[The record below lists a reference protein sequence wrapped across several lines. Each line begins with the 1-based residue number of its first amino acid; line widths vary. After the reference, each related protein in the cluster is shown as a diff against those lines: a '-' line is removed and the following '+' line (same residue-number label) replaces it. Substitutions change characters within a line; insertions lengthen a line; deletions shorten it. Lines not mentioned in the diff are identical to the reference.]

1 MTETQKDLDT
11 SKAALLKRPP
21 EKNKNIIWAK
31 SYTTPDK
38 EIEKVCFFDFKIK
51 GKRTQRQAIQE

>member
-11 SKAALLKRPP
+11 SKAALLRRPP

-38 EIEKVCFFDFKIK
+38 EIEKIIDFKIK
-51 GKRTQRQAIQE
+51 GKRTKRQAIQE